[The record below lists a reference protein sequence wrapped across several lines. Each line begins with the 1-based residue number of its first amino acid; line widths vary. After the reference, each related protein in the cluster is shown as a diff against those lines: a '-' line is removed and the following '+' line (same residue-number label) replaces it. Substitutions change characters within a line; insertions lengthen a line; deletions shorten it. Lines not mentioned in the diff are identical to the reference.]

1 MTQTIEPFYRL
12 SFSSDESRR
21 PPWVL
26 RVMRVHFALA
36 GIVLFLAAL
45 GLFGYLYWLDF
56 QRVGLSLSLRIERAG
71 DIYRQTVQI
80 QFAAAVALGVASLI
94 PFRAMNLLSQRR
106 RSGLTWA
113 RLAAILLLAGSP
125 LVFLLWRMVSSSSTA
140 TSGATGFMQQALR
153 TATWGIGGAAVA
165 QSILALWYIGATY
178 WEPLR
183 AICARE
189 GPTPRP
195 ALRRIRRFGIG
206 AWLIALVALGLTL
219 GVLTDWVYEVP
230 VAPPDPGQFLYA
242 TTFDAFN
249 DEWDIYPGRDSA
261 QIAASETLSLAATDN
276 PVAALAGNALTVAY
290 GSPMPDEVVW
300 STLSRKFNDIDLR
313 VTTRQVSGPIDQS
326 QYGVIFRYRDTKNF
340 YIFRISSDGYYLLAK
355 VKDGVQ
361 EKISDWG
368 VTEAIHQGQAANEIR
383 IVARGD
389 EFRFFV
395 NDQPMPLCLK
405 GTNETSMWASWEGP
419 GICYTDELTY
429 VYTDGSFKQGRIA
442 LAAGTIDGSP
452 VAVAFD
458 DLLMVGPDPAAMTVP
473 VEK

>member
-1 MTQTIEPFYRL
+1 MTQTIEPFYRP

-36 GIVLFLAAL
+36 GIALFLAAL

-56 QRVGLSLSLRIERAG
+56 QRVDLSLRIERAG
-71 DIYRQTVQI
+71 DIYRQTVQV
-80 QFAAAVALGVASLI
+80 QFAAAVVLGVASLI
-94 PFRAMNLLSQRR
+94 LFRAVSLLSRSR
-106 RSGLTWA
+106 RSGLTWG
-113 RLAAILLLAGSP
+113 RAAAAVLLVGSP
-125 LVFLLWRMVSSSSTA
+125 LGFLLWRMVSNSSTA
-140 TSGATGFMQQALR
+140 TSGATGFMRQALR
-153 TATWGIGGAAVA
+153 TATWGIGAAAIA
-165 QSILALWYIGATY
+165 QSILALWYIGATF
-178 WEPLR
+178 WEPLH
-183 AICARE
+183 AICAE
-189 GPTPRP
+189 EEP
-195 ALRRIRRFGIG
+195 APHLTLRRIRRFGIG
-206 AWLIALVALGLTL
+206 VWLIALVALGFTL

-230 VAPPDPGQFLYA
+230 VTPPDPGQFLYA

-249 DEWDIYPGRDSA
+249 NEWDVYPGRDSA
-261 QIAASETLSLAATDN
+261 QIVANETLSLVATDS
-276 PVAALAGNALTVAY
+276 PVAPLPGNVLIVSY
-290 GSPMPDEVVW
+290 GSPMSDEVVW

-313 VTTRQVSGPIDQS
+313 VTTRQVSGSTDQS

-368 VTEAIHQGQAANEIR
+368 VTDAIHQGQAANEIR
-383 IVARGD
+383 VVARGD
-389 EFRFFV
+389 AFRFFV
-395 NDQPMPLCLK
+395 NGQPMPLCLK

-429 VYTDGSFKQGRIA
+429 IYTDDSFRQGRIA